1 MANVLIVDDTQTN
14 LILFRHLLAKI
25 ENVVSHC
32 FEDPLA
38 ALDWCQTHTPDL
50 VLLDYMMP
58 GINGI
63 EFLKRF
69 RQLPG
74 FEDIPVAIIT
84 ADTEMGVR
92 YQSLEA
98 GATDFLTKPVDKTEL
113 TVRVKNLLTLRRHQ
127 LDLADRAY
135 WLSQEVEKATAEIRD
150 REKDAILRLSKAA
163 EFRDPETGSHIVRMA
178 QYARL
183 IAVRMGLPTAD
194 CNLLLET
201 APMHDIGKVG
211 VSDAILLKPGK
222 LDEAEFKIM
231 QDHTR
236 IGFSLLNGSDS
247 PLLQLAAQIALTHH
261 EKFDG
266 SGYPNGIAG
275 ENIPLFGRI
284 CAVADVFD
292 ALTSERPYKKAW
304 PVEKAKALLIEERGR
319 HFDPVCIDAF
329 VAEWPA
335 VLEIWTH
342 YQEDFFGGFESIPQP
357 SSEGASP
364 C

>member
-25 ENVVSHC
+25 EGVVSHC

-58 GINGI
+58 GLNGI

-69 RQLPG
+69 RQMPG
-74 FEDIPVAIIT
+74 FEDIPVAMIT
-84 ADTEMGVR
+84 ADTETSVR

-113 TVRVKNLLTLRRHQ
+113 IVRVKNLLTLRRHQ

-135 WLSQEVEKATAEIRD
+135 WLSQEVDKATAEIRA
-150 REKDAILRLSKAA
+150 REKDAIIRLSKAA
-163 EFRDPETGSHIVRMA
+163 EFRDPETGSHIIRMA

-183 IAVRMGLPTAD
+183 IAARMGLSEAECD
-194 CNLLLET
+194 LLLET

-211 VSDAILLKPGK
+211 VADAILLKPGR
-222 LDEAEFKIM
+222 LTEEEFKIM

-247 PLLQLAAQIALTHH
+247 KLLQEAAQIALTHH

-266 SGYPNGIAG
+266 NGYPNGIKG
-275 ENIPLFGRI
+275 EDIPLFGRI
-284 CAVADVFD
+284 TAVADVFD

-304 PVEKAKALLIEERGR
+304 PVEKAQALLIEERGR
-319 HFDPVCIDAF
+319 HFDPACVDAF
-329 VAEWPA
+329 LAEWPA
-335 VLEIWTH
+335 VLEIWKR
-342 YQEDFFGGFESIPQP
+342 YQEDAFDSL
-357 SSEGASP
+357 EGASHVEQ
-364 C
+364 